1 MGSPK
6 FDAVSQMSNRKPSW
20 EEVTHDIDEI
30 DDVTE
35 EMAKAMAELSDVY
48 DIKTEEIEKMKTA
61 RFTNIFKRLK
71 ISKKSKQAERL
82 Q

>member
-6 FDAVSQMSNRKPSW
+6 FDAVSQMSNRRPSW
-20 EEVTHDIDEI
+20 EEVTHDISEI

-35 EMAKAMAELSDVY
+35 EMARAMVDLSDMY
-48 DIKTEEIEKMKTA
+48 DIKTEEVEKMKST

-71 ISKKSKQAERL
+71 IFKKNNQPN
-82 Q
+82 

>member
-1 MGSPK
+1 MESPK
-6 FDAVSQMSNRKPSW
+6 FDAVNQMSNRKPSW

-35 EMAKAMAELSDVY
+35 EMARAMADLSDVY
-48 DIKTEEIEKMKTA
+48 DIKTEEVEKMKST

-71 ISKKSKQAERL
+71 IFKKNKQTG
-82 Q
+82 